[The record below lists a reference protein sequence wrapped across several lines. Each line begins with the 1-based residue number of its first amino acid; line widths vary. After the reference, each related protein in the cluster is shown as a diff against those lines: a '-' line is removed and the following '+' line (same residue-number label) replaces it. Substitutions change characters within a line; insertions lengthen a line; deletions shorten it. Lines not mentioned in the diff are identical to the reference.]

1 MTTRIIP
8 AALAAGLLVTSSAIA
23 LAASPERSAKIEAF
37 AHMPSS
43 SAANA
48 ISAAEHSS
56 RGTVLGIR
64 YELGKDQYR
73 VDLLEHGKLMTA
85 NVDPMTDSVGPGSPL
100 GRRAARELKHEQ
112 AVEQMLKPGSTS
124 LRQAVEMA
132 QQRSRGKVI
141 DAYLVLR
148 QGKPAYEIGVING
161 TRMHAVFFDPLSN
174 NWLAHTT
181 KMPVKS

>member
-1 MTTRIIP
+1 MTARIIP
-8 AALAAGLLVTSSAIA
+8 AALAAGLLVTSSALA
-23 LAASPERSAKIEAF
+23 LAASPERSAEIKAF

-73 VDLLEHGKLMTA
+73 VDLLKRGKLMTA
-85 NVDPMTDSVGPGSPL
+85 NVDPMTESVGPGSPV
-100 GRRAARELKHEQ
+100 GRRAARELKPEQ
-112 AVEQMLKPGSTS
+112 AVEKMLKPGSTS

-132 QQRSRGKVI
+132 QQRSGGKAI

-161 TRMHAVFFDPLSN
+161 TKMHAVYLDPQSN
-174 NWLAHTT
+174 RWLGYGT
-181 KMPVKS
+181 KRPLKS